1 MKTAFIT
8 VSLALGSAVGLTVAT
23 LPIAASAHSVAT
35 HTSPANGS
43 VLTVAPTEFQITLN
57 EAARLTKLTLQKAGD
72 AKAQELGP
80 LPKDPQQFI
89 AIAAPKLGAGGYIL
103 RYRTVSSDNHIM
115 PGVIKFTIAG
125 SAKVATP
132 GK

>member
-1 MKTAFIT
+1 MKRPFIT
-8 VSLALGSAVGLTVAT
+8 IGLA
-23 LPIAASAHSVAT
+23 IAAMPLMASAHSVAT

-43 VLTVAPTEFQITLN
+43 VLTIAPTEFQITLN

-80 LPKDPQQFI
+80 LPKNPQKFI
-89 AIAAPKLGAGGYIL
+89 TIPVPKLGVGGYIL
-103 RYRTVSSDNHIM
+103 RYRTVSADDHIM

-125 SAKVATP
+125 AATP

>member
-1 MKTAFIT
+1 MKKLVI
-8 VSLALGSAVGLTVAT
+8 SMAVAVAAV
-23 LPIAASAHSVAT
+23 PFVAAAHTVAT

-43 VLTVAPTEFQITLN
+43 VLTVAPTEFQITLS

-72 AKAQELGP
+72 AKARDLGP
-80 LPKDPQQFI
+80 LPKDAQQFVTVP
-89 AIAAPKLGAGGYIL
+89 APRLSAGGYIL
-103 RYRTVSSDNHIM
+103 RYRTVSGDNHIM

-125 SAKVATP
+125 AAKAAAP

>member
-1 MKTAFIT
+1 MKRPFIT
-8 VSLALGSAVGLTVAT
+8 IGLA
-23 LPIAASAHSVAT
+23 IAAMPLMASAHSVAT
-35 HTSPANGS
+35 HTSLANGS
-43 VLTVAPTEFQITLN
+43 VLTIAPTEFQITLN

-80 LPKDPQQFI
+80 LPKNPQKFI
-89 AIAAPKLGAGGYIL
+89 TIPVPKLGVGGYIL
-103 RYRTVSSDNHIM
+103 RYRTVSADDHIM

-125 SAKVATP
+125 AATP